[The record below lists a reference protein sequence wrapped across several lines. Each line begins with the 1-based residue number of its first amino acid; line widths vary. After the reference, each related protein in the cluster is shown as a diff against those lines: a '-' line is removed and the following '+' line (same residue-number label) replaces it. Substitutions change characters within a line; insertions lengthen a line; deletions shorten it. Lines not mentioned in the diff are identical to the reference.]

1 MAMTCSCSLPR
12 LAISAVATLFCSA
25 AIAAQPG
32 DGYADMLDY
41 LASTRIDGRAFV
53 DASGAVGAN
62 LAAGDHNL
70 QANLRSFASG
80 GQAGSI
86 ASARQQHDNNHIGT
100 PTHASAT
107 IGGVAFGHA
116 SGLVSI
122 NQASGSGNAET
133 NLVAA
138 ALAHQGIRESTDG
151 SLLSAVSASAGGQA
165 SPNPDVARPGT
176 RNVAVESTAM
186 QGFEGILQLN
196 QIAGSGNSISN
207 QLALSVEGHP

>member
-1 MAMTCSCSLPR
+1 MAMTSFRALQCLVVTVAVT
-12 LAISAVATLFCSA
+12 LSAP
-25 AIAAQPG
+25 AIAAQP
-32 DGYADMLDY
+32 DAGYADMLDY
-41 LASTRIDGRAFV
+41 LTSTRIDGRAFV
-53 DASGAVGAN
+53 GASGAVGAN

-70 QANLRSFASG
+70 QSNLRSFASG
-80 GQAGSI
+80 GKAGSI
-86 ASARQQHDNNHIGT
+86 AGANQQRDNDRYDT

-107 IGGVAFGHA
+107 IGGQAFGRA

-138 ALAHQGIRESTDG
+138 ALAHQGIRESTDRN
-151 SLLSAVSASAGGQA
+151 LLSAVSASAGGQP

-207 QLALSVEGHP
+207 QLVLSVDAHP

>member
-1 MAMTCSCSLPR
+1 MAMICSRSLPC
-12 LAISAVATLFCSA
+12 LAITVAATLFCSPV
-25 AIAAQPG
+25 IAAQSG
-32 DGYADMLDY
+32 DGYAEMLDY
-41 LASTRIDGRAFV
+41 LATSRIDGRAFV

-70 QANLRSFASG
+70 QSNLRSFASG
-80 GQAGSI
+80 GQA
-86 ASARQQHDNNHIGT
+86 AAFARSNQQTANDHHDT

-107 IGGVAFGHA
+107 IGGLAFGHA

-151 SLLSAVSASAGGQA
+151 NLLSAVSASAGGQT

-207 QLALSVEGHP
+207 QLALSVDGHP

>member
-1 MAMTCSCSLPR
+1 MTCSRPLHV
-12 LAISAVATLFCSA
+12 LAMTAAATLFCSSA
-25 AIAAQPG
+25 LAAQSG
-32 DGYADMLDY
+32 DGYAEMLDY
-41 LASTRIDGRAFV
+41 LATSRIDGRAFV
-53 DASGAVGAN
+53 DASGAIGAN

-80 GQAGSI
+80 GQAASI
-86 ASARQQHDNNHIGT
+86 AQASQQSDNDRYDT

-107 IGGVAFGHA
+107 IGGQAFGHA

-151 SLLSAVSASAGGQA
+151 NLLSAVSASAGGQA